1 MFNNKRQNEENSL
14 MASFMLQMD
23 YFSGNSCHSCKLIW
37 FVITLAICQQALACS
52 SGYCQTT
59 FLGKGLEFDFSFLKK
74 INFKKKPEELILKGV
89 SRKYEVK
96 LFLSDVPN
104 KTLKMFISI
113 TMDIN

>member
-74 INFKKKPEELILKGV
+74 IKKKPEELILKGV